1 MRAVRYKNYGSP
13 DQLKICEI
21 ERPSPN
27 DGEILVKVMAASVN
41 SWDWD
46 KLIGSFQGRFPIGLF
61 SPQHPVLGAD
71 ISGIVESVGPSVT
84 EFSPGDLVLG
94 DLSEDGWGGFAE
106 FAIGKP
112 GHFTAKPE
120 EMSFTSAACV
130 PQAGLLALQGLRLR
144 GGVKAGD
151 KVLINGA
158 GGGIGVFAI
167 QIAKAMGATE
177 VTAVDSAEKA
187 GLMLEMGADHVIDY
201 KSQDFCQL
209 DKRYDYV
216 LDALATRSTKKHLSV
231 LKPGGTYVLAGG
243 HTKIIFGNLLLGRVL
258 GRRENKC
265 AVLLLWKPLASDMA
279 ELATM
284 AVANKFKIPVDQIYP
299 LEKTNEAL
307 ARLGAGQVKG
317 KVVINPTL

>member
-1 MRAVRYKNYGSP
+1 MKAVCYEHYGSP
-13 DQLKICEI
+13 DKLKLCEI
-21 ERPSPN
+21 ERPSP
-27 DGEILVKVMAASVN
+27 GASEILVKVMAASVN

-46 KLIGSFQGRFPIGLF
+46 KLTGSFQGRLPNAPFKP
-61 SPQHPVLGAD
+61 SHPVLGAD
-71 ISGIVESVGPSVT
+71 IAGIVESVGPEVT
-84 EFSPGDLVLG
+84 EFSPGDAVLG

-106 FAIGKP
+106 FAVGDQK
-112 GHFTAKPE
+112 HFTIKPD
-120 EMSFTSAACV
+120 EMPFTGAACV

-158 GGGIGVFAI
+158 GGGVGAFAI
-167 QIAKAMGATE
+167 QIAKALGADQ
-177 VTAVDSAEKA
+177 VTAVDTTEKA
-187 GLMLEMGADHVIDY
+187 DLMLEMGADHVIDY

-209 DKRYDYV
+209 DERYDYV
-216 LDALATRSTKKHLSV
+216 LDALATRSTRKHLSV

-243 HTKIIFGNLLLGRVL
+243 HTKTIFGNLLLGRLL

-265 AVLLLWKPLASDMA
+265 ALLLLWRPLATDMA
-279 ELATM
+279 ELAAM
-284 AVANKFKIPVDQIYP
+284 AVSEKFKIPIDQIYP
-299 LEKTNEAL
+299 LERTGEAL